1 MSVGPSGRS
10 GCSPPFFPTSPG
22 TGSPGR
28 GGRPGSCIEEP
39 PARSRPLRTL
49 ISGGAVDV
57 PVVLLHAIG
66 EKADAR
72 SYGVADTA
80 EDLEALGLSAARGR
94 RVRQLPS
101 KLETAARRYGAA
113 RVANGDDD
121 IPALAD
127 LVDGLARLFRDVD
140 AELAHDR
147 DGKRMDTRRLGTCA
161 LDLEA
166 VTSE

>member
-1 MSVGPSGRS
+1 M
-10 GCSPPFFPTSPG
+10 
-22 TGSPGR
+22 
-28 GGRPGSCIEEP
+28 
-39 PARSRPLRTL
+39 
-49 ISGGAVDV
+49 

-66 EKADAR
+66 EKTDAR
-72 SYGVADTA
+72 SYGVADAA
-80 EDLEALGLSAARGR
+80 EDLDALGLSAARGR
-94 RVRQLPS
+94 WVRQLPS
-101 KLETAARRYGAA
+101 KLQTAARRYGAA

-147 DGKRMDTRRLGTCA
+147 DGKRMDTRRLRTCA

-166 VTSE
+166 VTSERAQEPLSHLRTGRVVGAEEKDALHASSMTRGAGGHPAPRSR